1 MIRFPLKKLGADSI
15 ENVNNDF
22 HRLSSDRTGAECQ
35 PRARRQRQGA
45 RGRRRP
51 AEGSRRLRQEKSRSR
66 CVRTSDFIAESWST
80 SDIGLPVF
88 FSTLKSDD
96 KAQMNRQYSSSFIV
110 WMLID
115 GLNVSM
121 AVDYEDYD
129 TPRMGGG
136 GGGVPAGGYTGAV
149 IGVMTFVI
157 VALIGAVVTM
167 SLADWRRSHRPAADL
182 HADVRKVVRHR
193 TLRLPTP
200 RQSHSRCWTRRCCLE
215 RRKPTGGTAP
225 TSATRC
231 RRAASRC
238 TPRWPRR
245 LAAAPPVP
253 SRTTTAT
260 RPSSRPSTSNPSRSP
275 RRRRSAPP
283 AWVPKKKTKWT
294 GLFFVPAQVVLPYGV
309 S

>member
-1 MIRFPLKKLGADSI
+1 MSASRPTSTPGRPWPTSTCRGIQASPSREIAIKVRPDIRFHCGIMEHIWYWTAS
-15 ENVNNDF
+15 
-22 HRLSSDRTGAECQ
+22 
-35 PRARRQRQGA
+35 
-45 RGRRRP
+45 
-51 AEGSRRLRQEKSRSR
+51 
-66 CVRTSDFIAESWST
+66 
-80 SDIGLPVF
+80 F

-283 AWVPKKKTKWT
+283 AWVPKKNKMD
-294 GLFFVPAQVVLPYGV
+294 GPFFCASASCAALRRLIVDFN
-309 S
+309 